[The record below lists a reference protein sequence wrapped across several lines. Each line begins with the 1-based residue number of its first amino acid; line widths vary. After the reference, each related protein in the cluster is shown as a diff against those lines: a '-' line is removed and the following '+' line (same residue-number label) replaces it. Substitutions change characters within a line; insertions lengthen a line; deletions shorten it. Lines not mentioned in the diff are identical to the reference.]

1 MSWIYKV
8 LRNYLRPKNA
18 IDFNTLDFT
27 YLSFDQL
34 NKILINQA
42 AEITYQNDVIIAEW
56 ESTSQLLKIEYTID
70 GKFQRLIH
78 LKYK

>member
-1 MSWIYKV
+1 MSWISKIFQIF
-8 LRNYLRPKNA
+8 LTTKKS

-27 YLSFDQL
+27 NLSFDQL

-42 AEITYQNDVIIAEW
+42 AEIIFQNDVIIAEW